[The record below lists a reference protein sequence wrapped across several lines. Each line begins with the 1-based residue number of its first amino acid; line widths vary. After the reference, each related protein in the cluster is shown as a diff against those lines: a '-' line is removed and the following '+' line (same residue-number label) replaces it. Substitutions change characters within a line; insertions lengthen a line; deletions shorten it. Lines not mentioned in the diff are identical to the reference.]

1 MINIKKGLDLPISGA
16 PRQAIEEGNS
26 ARSVAVL
33 GPDYPGMKPTMEV
46 KEGDT
51 VAKGQ
56 ILFSDK
62 KTPGVN
68 YTAPAAGT
76 IVDISRGAK
85 RALRGVVIDVAAGGE
100 SIAFASHSLEQIGT
114 LDKQA
119 LIQQLLD
126 SGSWPALRTR
136 PFSRV
141 PNPESAPHSIFVT
154 AIDTNPLAADPQ
166 VVIAPRINDFVAG
179 LMALSRLT
187 DGAVH
192 VCQRA
197 DADLGDYSWGEKVQ
211 CHSFGGVHPA
221 GLPGTHIH
229 FIDPVS
235 PSKTV
240 WYIGYQDV
248 LAFGHLLLTGQLDT
262 ERVVAI
268 GGPGATNPR
277 LVKTVLGANLT
288 ELTAGE
294 LVEGEQRIISG
305 SVLSGRGANEGLSYL
320 GRYHVQVSVLREDRE
335 RKLFGWLMPGAR
347 MHSVFPAFLSKWVGE
362 NSVEFTTNTNGSTR
376 GMVPIGT
383 YDAVM
388 PMDILATQLMR
399 SLLVGDLEKAIELG
413 CLELDEDD
421 IALCTYACPGKYEFG
436 PVLRDVLTQIE
447 KEG

>member
-16 PRQAIEEGNS
+16 PRQAIEEGNA
-26 ARSVAVL
+26 ARSAAVL

-46 KEGDT
+46 KEGDV

-62 KTPGVN
+62 KTPGVV

-76 IVDISRGAK
+76 VAEINRGAK
-85 RALRGVVIDVAAGGE
+85 RALRGVVIDIAAEGD
-100 SIAFASHSLEQIGT
+100 SISFASHAAEQIQN
-114 LDKQA
+114 LDREA
-119 LIQQLLD
+119 VIQQLLQ

-141 PNPESAPHSIFVT
+141 PSPETAPHSIFVT
-154 AIDTNPLAADPQ
+154 AMDTNPLAADPQ
-166 VVIAPRINDFVAG
+166 IVIAPRIKDFIAG
-179 LMALSRLT
+179 LAVLSTLT

-192 VCQRA
+192 VCQSA
-197 DADLGDYSWGEKVQ
+197 DADMGDYAQAEKVQ
-211 CHSFGGVHPA
+211 SHIFGGVHPA

-235 PSKTV
+235 PNKTV

-248 LAFGHLLLTGQLDT
+248 LAFGHLFLTGQLDV
-262 ERVVAI
+262 ERLVAI
-268 GGPGATNPR
+268 GGPGASNPR
-277 LVKTVLGANLT
+277 LVKTILGANLT

-294 LVEGEQRIISG
+294 LVEGDQRIISG
-305 SVLSGRGANEGLSYL
+305 SVLSGRGANEGLPYL
-320 GRYHVQVSVLREDRE
+320 GRYHVQVSILREDRE
-335 RKLFGWLMPGAR
+335 RKLVGWLMPGTR

-362 NSVEFTTNTNGSTR
+362 KSVEFTTNTNGSTR

-383 YDAVM
+383 YDTVM
-388 PMDILATQLMR
+388 PLDILATQLMR

>member
-16 PRQAIEEGNS
+16 PRQAIEEGNA
-26 ARSVAVL
+26 ARSAAVL

-46 KEGDT
+46 KEGDV

-62 KTPGVN
+62 KTPGVV

-76 IVDISRGAK
+76 VAEINRGAK
-85 RALRGVVIDVAAGGE
+85 RALRGVVIDIAAEGD
-100 SIAFASHSLEQIGT
+100 SISFASHAAEQIQN
-114 LDKQA
+114 LDREA
-119 LIQQLLD
+119 VIQQLLQ

-141 PNPESAPHSIFVT
+141 PSPETAPHSIFVT
-154 AIDTNPLAADPQ
+154 AMDTNPLAADPQ
-166 VVIAPRINDFVAG
+166 IVIAPRIKDFIAG
-179 LMALSRLT
+179 LAVLSTLT

-192 VCQRA
+192 VCQSAGA
-197 DADLGDYSWGEKVQ
+197 DMGEYAQSEKIQ
-211 CHSFGGVHPA
+211 SHSFGGVHPA

-235 PSKTV
+235 PNKTV

-248 LAFGHLLLTGQLDT
+248 LAFGHLFLSGQLDV
-262 ERVVAI
+262 ERIVAI
-268 GGPGATNPR
+268 GGPGASNPR
-277 LVKTVLGANLT
+277 LVKTILGANLT

-294 LVEGEQRIISG
+294 LVEGDQRIISG
-305 SVLSGRGANEGLSYL
+305 SVLSGRGANEGLPYL
-320 GRYHVQVSVLREDRE
+320 GRYHVQVSILREDRE
-335 RKLFGWLMPGAR
+335 RKLVGWLMPGTR

-362 NSVEFTTNTNGSTR
+362 KSVEFTTNTNGSTR

-383 YDAVM
+383 YDTVM
-388 PMDILATQLMR
+388 PLDILATQLMR

>member
-248 LAFGHLLLTGQLDT
+248 LAFGHLFLTGQLDT

-362 NSVEFTTNTNGSTR
+362 KSVEFTTNTNGSPR

>member
-68 YTAPAAGT
+68 YTAPSSGT

-248 LAFGHLLLTGQLDT
+248 LAFGHLFLTGQLDT

-362 NSVEFTTNTNGSTR
+362 KSVEFTTNTNGSTR

-436 PVLRDVLTQIE
+436 PVLRNVLTQIE

>member
-16 PRQAIEEGNS
+16 PRQAIEEGNA
-26 ARSVAVL
+26 ARSAAVL

-46 KEGDT
+46 KEGDV

-62 KTPGVN
+62 KTPGVV

-76 IVDISRGAK
+76 VAEINRGAK
-85 RALRGVVIDVAAGGE
+85 RALRGVVIDIAAEGD
-100 SIAFASHSLEQIGT
+100 SISFASHAAEQIQN
-114 LDKQA
+114 LDREA
-119 LIQQLLD
+119 VIQQLLQ

-141 PNPESAPHSIFVT
+141 PSPETAPHSIFVT
-154 AIDTNPLAADPQ
+154 AMDTNPLAADPQ
-166 VVIAPRINDFVAG
+166 IVIAPRIKDFIAG
-179 LMALSRLT
+179 LAVLSTLT

-192 VCQRA
+192 VCQSAGA
-197 DADLGDYSWGEKVQ
+197 DMGEYAQSEKIQ
-211 CHSFGGVHPA
+211 SHSFGGVHPA

-235 PSKTV
+235 PNKTV

-248 LAFGHLLLTGQLDT
+248 LAFGYLFLSGQLDV
-262 ERVVAI
+262 ERTVAI
-268 GGPGATNPR
+268 GGPGASNPR
-277 LVKTVLGANLT
+277 LVKTILGANLT

-294 LVEGEQRIISG
+294 LVEGDQRIISG
-305 SVLSGRGANEGLSYL
+305 SVLSGRGANEGLPYL
-320 GRYHVQVSVLREDRE
+320 GRYHVQVSILREDRE
-335 RKLFGWLMPGAR
+335 RKLVGWLMPGTR

-362 NSVEFTTNTNGSTR
+362 KSVEFTTNTNGSTR

-383 YDAVM
+383 YDTVM
-388 PMDILATQLMR
+388 PLDILATQLMR